1 MSNKYNKIFKWI
13 KLLTLKKS
21 KKLGSLDKYNKKN
34 IFKWI
39 KLLYNNLKKMHV
51 KKQVLFNII
60 KLKKTFTKLLTK
72 KVNLSNKILVNKNIR
87 LLNKS
92 YIKYILLGQMWWQ
105 YPSSLKKKKKKEL
118 IALFRKNILE
128 CHEILYM
135 KP

>member
-1 MSNKYNKIFKWI
+1 
-13 KLLTLKKS
+13 
-21 KKLGSLDKYNKKN
+21 
-34 IFKWI
+34 
-39 KLLYNNLKKMHV
+39 MHV

-105 YPSSLKKKKKKEL
+105 YPSSLKKKKKKKNL
-118 IALFRKNILE
+118 SLFFEKTF
-128 CHEILYM
+128 
-135 KP
+135 